1 MIPETMADWVEL
13 ANGSINP
20 DEPLWG
26 ASLTAERMK
35 TVDLFMA
42 HSEATVKLVGVLSGE
57 ERKAWKEAL
66 KATCEE
72 IAVRLD
78 KARGALDDVPAWRRR

>member
-1 MIPETMADWVEL
+1 MIPETMADWVEHACGRL
-13 ANGSINP
+13 EP
-20 DEPLWG
+20 DECYETGLV
-26 ASLTAERMK
+26 AERMR
-35 TVDLFMA
+35 TADLLMA

-57 ERKAWKEAL
+57 DRKAWKEAL

-78 KARGALDDVPAWRRR
+78 KARGAIDDVPAWRR